1 MTVAK
6 QSGYKAYRSV
16 TEFPL
21 HLDKL
26 DRSGLEEHYLDLR
39 STYGSLTKS
48 RGQLVR
54 RQTEAKAKVA
64 ELQKSLKQLNA
75 AIARAQ
81 EEKQTLQASLA
92 HNEKARRQIQNWG
105 NNLAEELDDVNAK
118 MAATTQVL
126 GEFEEVYEQLQG
138 DQGVLSIGKRFAL
151 LMRAVRKLLTTD
163 INELIQQQRL
173 EEAGSDRWDDDTAAS
188 NNRSLHDG
196 SA

>member
-1 MTVAK
+1 MAAAK
-6 QSGYKAYRSV
+6 KSGYKDYRSV

-21 HLDKL
+21 HLDQL
-26 DRSGLEEHYLDLR
+26 DRGALEEHYQDLR

-75 AIARAQ
+75 AIAKAQ
-81 EEKQTLQASLA
+81 DEKQKLQSSLA
-92 HNEKARRQIQNWG
+92 HNEKLRQQIQNWG
-105 NNLAEELDDVNAK
+105 DDLAGELDDVNAK
-118 MAATTQVL
+118 MAATTKVL
-126 GEFEEVYEQLQG
+126 GEFEEAYEQIQAEPG
-138 DQGVLSIGKRFAL
+138 ILSLAKRFTL
-151 LMRAVRKLLTTD
+151 LVQAINRLLKTD
-163 INELIQQQRL
+163 IGELIRRQRL
-173 EEAGSDRWDDDTAAS
+173 EDAGNNRWDDDTAAN